1 MSYDKKYFKWC
12 ASQKKGIRLVKESEN
27 LQKAY
32 TKKSNEALKSMDVNA
47 KAGINEWTIS
57 TSYYA
62 KYFAIYALLSRIG
75 IKCEIHD
82 CTIALFGHLFGDVIP
97 QTFIQ
102 NLKQAKEDRIDAQYY
117 TTEIR
122 IDYSELIRNTKDFV
136 LKIEEIIDSL
146 NPKKILDIRK
156 ELKTMCN

>member
-1 MSYDKKYFKWC
+1 MPYDKKYFKWC
-12 ASQKKGIRLVKESEN
+12 VNQKKGIRLVKESEN

-32 TKKSNEALKSMDVNA
+32 MKKSNEALKSMAVNA

-62 KYFAIYALLSRIG
+62 KYFAIYSLMSRIG

-82 CTIALFGHLFGDVIP
+82 CTIALFGYLFGDVIP
-97 QTFIQ
+97 QTFMED
-102 NLKQAKEDRIDAQYY
+102 LRQAKEDRIDAQYY

-136 LKIEEIIDSL
+136 LKIEEVIDSL